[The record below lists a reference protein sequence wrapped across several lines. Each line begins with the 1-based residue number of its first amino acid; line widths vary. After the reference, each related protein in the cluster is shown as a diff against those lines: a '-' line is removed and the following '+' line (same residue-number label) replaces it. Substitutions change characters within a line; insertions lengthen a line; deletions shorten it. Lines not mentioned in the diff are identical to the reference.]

1 MGDDARAGNLSYY
14 SLDNTG
20 SFRTGTGYY
29 KYHWWGLDRGKGDYD
44 YYAAGNF
51 GQYIYVCPSNKVII
65 VRNGTGYGNVD
76 GWPSV
81 FFKVA
86 GQL

>member
-1 MGDDARAGNLSYY
+1 MTPAPATAATTA
-14 SLDNTG
+14 LDNTG

-29 KYHWWGLDRGKGDYD
+29 KYHWWGLDRGKGDFD

-51 GQYIYVCPSNKVII
+51 GQYIYVCPSKNVII
-65 VRNGTGYGNVD
+65 VRNGTSYGNVD
-76 GWPSV
+76 AWPGI

>member
-1 MGDDARAGNLSYY
+1 MTFQSH
-14 SLDNTG
+14 T
-20 SFRTGTGYY
+20 TYY

-44 YYAAGNF
+44 YFAAGNF
-51 GQYIYVCPSNKVII
+51 GQYIYVCPSKNVII

-76 GWPSV
+76 AWPGV
-81 FFKVA
+81 FCKVA